1 MPLIMRTSI
10 WVPAKVDFVACFPSN
25 RLFFRRNRRISRSI
39 LRVNAT
45 RSLTQPQQRQ
55 KRESKQ
61 NKNSERTVHFLA
73 GFPCCHC
80 TTYVVKRDWNGNAIF
95 ALIWKIVATDFVWNT
110 HTIFHLFWP
119 LLLLLNVRAVM
130 YANAFSGNRTEY
142 DGEKKISAG
151 PLLETLTSCM

>member
-25 RLFFRRNRRISRSI
+25 RLFFRRNRRISRSV

-45 RSLTQPQQRQ
+45 RSLTQPRQRQ

-61 NKNSERTVHFLA
+61 NKNSERTVHFFA
-73 GFPCCHC
+73 GFHCCQE
-80 TTYVVKRDWNGNAIF
+80 RSSQ
-95 ALIWKIVATDFVWNT
+95 LISSEILIQRLQCDN
-110 HTIFHLFWP
+110 IFHLFWP